1 MHISQL
7 LQSEAA
13 ARNGSKTGASSGTFT
28 NPALNQ
34 MIRSINSGLPR
45 VASLISRPD
54 ISFSDSLVIQT
65 VYLAIAPLL
74 VAEPNSKKKGKTAA
88 GATGAIGNIIK
99 NLRMEAMSCLRMV
112 SSVGHFSTDCVDF
125 C

>member
-1 MHISQL
+1 
-7 LQSEAA
+7 
-13 ARNGSKTGASSGTFT
+13 
-28 NPALNQ
+28 
-34 MIRSINSGLPR
+34 MIGSINGGLPR

-74 VAEPNSKKKGKTAA
+74 VAEPNSKKKGKSSA
-88 GATGAIGNIIK
+88 GAPGAIGNTIK

-112 SSVGHFSTDCVDF
+112 SAAGHISTDYADIREK
-125 C
+125 